1 MKILTPAWKRIMFIN
16 PSRCFAVVAA
26 VALWAPVPTA
36 SAGEIIEGIVAH
48 VGNEVVLLSDV
59 KKRVARME
67 QSPNASQMSLEEK
80 EALAL
85 SSLIDDRLVAQ
96 EVKRLKIDVS
106 EAEVDGV
113 VKRMGAQNQMNPAQ
127 FQQALEMQ
135 GITMKQYRQQ
145 IKDQLIKMRLVQSKV
160 KNEVQIPDEDV
171 RALYRERT
179 RMTEGVYKLR
189 ASHILFKLEP
199 GASAEEENRAND
211 KVQKVLAELAAGAAF
226 DAMAKQYSEGPSAPQ
241 GGDLGFFGPG
251 QMVPAFEKAAYAAE
265 VKTVTG
271 PVRTPFGMH
280 LIWVADKLPMEK
292 ESYEKV
298 APVLRQELTN
308 REMERLFRSYI
319 NNLREKSWI
328 SRRDAVVK

>member
-1 MKILTPAWKRIMFIN
+1 MLIKNLKLFVLLCAGGILW
-16 PSRCFAVVAA
+16 PSAFGH
-26 VALWAPVPTA
+26 
-36 SAGEIIEGIVAH
+36 AGEIIEGIVAH
-48 VGNEVVLLSDV
+48 VGSDVVLLSDV

-67 QSPNASQMSLEEK
+67 QSPNAGKMSRDEK

-113 VKRMGAQNQMNPAQ
+113 VERMGTQNQMSPSQ
-127 FQQALEMQ
+127 FQRALEMQ
-135 GITMKQYRQQ
+135 GITMAQYRRQ
-145 IKDQLIKMRLVQSKV
+145 IRDQLIKMRLVQSKV

-171 RALYRERT
+171 RALYLERA
-179 RMTEGVYKLR
+179 RLTEGTYKLR

-199 GASAEEENRAND
+199 GASAEEEKQVNE
-211 KVQKVLAELAAGAAF
+211 KVQRVLAELTAGASF
-226 DAMAKQYSEGPSAPQ
+226 HAMAKQYSEGPSAPQ
-241 GGDLGFFGPG
+241 GGNLGFFGPG
-251 QMVPAFEKAAYAAE
+251 QMVPAFEKAAYEANL
-265 VKTVTG
+265 KTVTG

-280 LIWVADKLPMEK
+280 LIWVAEKLPMEK
-292 ESYEKV
+292 ESYEQM

-319 NNLREKSWI
+319 NNLREKTWI
-328 SRRDAVVK
+328 SHRSAAVK